1 MTVAP
6 PRTRIVLVTG
16 LSGAGRSSALKA
28 LEDLGYE
35 AVDNVPFSLVP
46 GLVQPPG
53 DERTGEDL
61 ADDPVGAVAVG
72 IDCRTRAFSAE
83 RFERLMATLRGRED
97 LDVMLIFLD
106 ASDRVLNRRF
116 TETRRR
122 HPMAMDR
129 PVQDGIDQERE
140 LLAPVRQFADVLV
153 DTSDLTGHDLRRL
166 IRKQFHRDTPDE
178 IAITV
183 TSFSFPRGLPRDA
196 DLVFDVRFLRNPHYI
211 PELKPLTGRDA
222 GVADYI
228 RRDPEFDGFFG
239 RVGDLVLSLLPS
251 YAREGKAYLTI
262 AFGCTGGRHR
272 SVFLAECLSSLL
284 RDNGFGVTTV
294 HRDADVELSGSSPT
308 SRQDSA

>member
-1 MTVAP
+1 MSMAP
-6 PRTRIVLVTG
+6 ARTRIVLVTG

-46 GLVQPPG
+46 NLVQPAG
-53 DERTGEDL
+53 
-61 ADDPVGAVAVG
+61 DDPADEPMGAVAVG

-83 RFERLMATLRGRED
+83 RFERLMATLRARDD
-97 LDVMLIFLD
+97 LDATLIFLD
-106 ASDRVLNRRF
+106 AGDQVLNRRF

-166 IRKQFHRDTPDE
+166 IRKQFHLDAPDG

-196 DLVFDVRFLRNPHYI
+196 DTVFDVRFLRNPHYV

-228 RRDPEFDGFFG
+228 RQDPEFEGFFQ
-239 RVGDLVLSLLPS
+239 RMSELILSLLPGYGS
-251 YAREGKAYLTI
+251 EGKAYLTI

-284 RDNGFGVTTV
+284 RDQGFGVTTV
-294 HRDADVELSGSSPT
+294 HRDADVEFSASSPA
-308 SRQDSA
+308 SRQDSD

>member
-1 MTVAP
+1 MSAQP
-6 PRTRIVLVTG
+6 ARTRIVLVTG

-46 GLVQPPG
+46 NLVQPAG
-53 DERTGEDL
+53 
-61 ADDPVGAVAVG
+61 DDPADEPMGAVAVG
-72 IDCRTRAFSAE
+72 IDCRTRAFSPE
-83 RFERLMATLRGRED
+83 RFERLMATLRARDD
-97 LDVMLIFLD
+97 LDATLIFLD
-106 ASDRVLNRRF
+106 AGDQVLNRRF

-129 PVQDGIDQERE
+129 PVQDGIDQERA
-140 LLAPVRQFADVLV
+140 LLAPVRQFADVLI

-166 IRKQFHRDTPDE
+166 IRKQFDLATPHG
-178 IAITV
+178 ITITV

-196 DLVFDVRFLRNPHYI
+196 DTVFDVRFLRNPHYV

-228 RRDPEFDGFFG
+228 RQDPEFDGFF
-239 RVGDLVLSLLPS
+239 RRMSELVLSLLPS
-251 YAREGKAYLTI
+251 YGSEGKAYLTI

-272 SVFLAECLSSLL
+272 SVFVAERLSSLL
-284 RDNGFGVTTV
+284 RDRGFGVTTV
-294 HRDADVELSGSSPT
+294 HRDADVELSGSSP
-308 SRQDSA
+308 SRRQDSD